1 MRNNLSSNGPAAA
14 PAVASPPAPSAP
26 ESLKTLAGA
35 TKVEDE
41 GVVQEGVVE
50 DVGTL
55 LGPGPAD
62 DDEVN
67 GEMAKSGWKAPSVS

>member
-1 MRNNLSSNGPAAA
+1 MRNNLSSNVPAAA
-14 PAVASPPAPSAP
+14 PAVASPPAPSTP
-26 ESLKTLAGA
+26 KCPKPLAGA

-62 DDEVN
+62 DDEIN
-67 GEMAKSGWKAPSVS
+67 GEMAKSGWTAPSVS